1 MRVRPKVSVF
11 MISGF
16 RTRFRECYQKNK
28 YKEILMPVM
37 SRCLSREVCPINLR
51 FEELWKH
58 GKNVHLA

>member
-1 MRVRPKVSVF
+1 